1 MTVKLHKAIIITL
14 LCLCFSSGLSLP
26 VFDWYY
32 SRTRP
37 HQPQQSIDKTYLHY
51 VKTPG
56 YIGPV
61 YLSRTDQIPHD
72 YAPYVI
78 GTFALAAYL
87 LNRHWYCFAPFRR

>member
-1 MTVKLHKAIIITL
+1 VHKAIVIVL
-14 LCLCFSSGLSLP
+14 LCLCFSSGLSPL
-26 VFDWYY
+26 VFDWCY

-37 HQPQQSIDKTYLHY
+37 HEPQQAVGKTYLHY

-61 YLSRTDQIPHD
+61 YLSRTDKIPYD
-72 YAPYVI
+72 YAFYVF

-87 LNRHWYCFAPFRR
+87 LNQRWRCFAPFRK